1 MNVHIV
7 LFRVFLLVALIGS
20 CLCVTYGNGDHP
32 VAHIARN
39 IAWNDL
45 INQIKFL
52 PDDSPQDSVDK
63 ELLVIEKFLKAHETE
78 VAVGIYDVEVL
89 KAIDQ
94 ARARLQKADR
104 DLEALRNELSYREGQ
119 ARSGDDK

>member
-20 CLCVTYGNGDHP
+20 CLCLAHGNGDHP

-45 INQIKFL
+45 INQNKFL
-52 PDDSPQDSVDK
+52 PGDSPQDSLDK
-63 ELLVIEKFLKAHETE
+63 VLLTRHALVYKRLI
-78 VAVGIYDVEVL
+78 GIWKLYEMNCPTG
-89 KAIDQ
+89 KGKQ
-94 ARARLQKADR
+94 
-104 DLEALRNELSYREGQ
+104 G
-119 ARSGDDK
+119 SGDDK